1 MTAPTLSA
9 PHDTDLLCYCTLL
22 TVGELRAACE
32 RGHWPL
38 RDKIRSG
45 KLCTGCVGDLFYLLK
60 RFGGVRTD
68 ADGPRPAE

>member
-38 RDKIRSG
+38 AWLSRS
-45 KLCTGCVGDLFYLLK
+45 LVMSC
-60 RFGGVRTD
+60 R
-68 ADGPRPAE
+68 